1 MTCGIYLITH
11 LASGRG
17 YVGQSR
23 DIDRRWKEH
32 GATRKPRS
40 HLEKAL
46 RRYGRDAFRF
56 EVLEVCPPELLDE
69 RERYHIARL
78 GTLAPLGFNREP
90 GGHAPGAPCQETR
103 ELIRR
108 GTERRW
114 RTDEDYRNRMKKVLK
129 ENQAR
134 AVSSAKAKW
143 ENDPEYQQRT
153 RARLLEQQ
161 RRASEAARLKKENP
175 VRQSN
180 DNTVD
185 IECTV
190 KRETDKAPLIDHG
203 GESEVWMPKSQ
214 IKNVSKNGRTVT
226 LTVTE
231 WIAYEKGLI

>member
-23 DIDRRWKEH
+23 DIDRRWREH
-32 GATRKPRS
+32 GATLKPRS

-46 RRYGRDAFRF
+46 RCYGRDAFSF

-69 RERYHIARL
+69 REREHIARL
-78 GTLAPLGFNREP
+78 GTLAPCGFNREP
-90 GGHAPGAPCQETR
+90 GGHAPGAPCAETR
-103 ELIRR
+103 ELIKK

-114 RTDEDYRNRMKKVLK
+114 RTDEGYRNQMKKVLK

-143 ENDPEYQQRT
+143 KNDPEYQQRT

-161 RRASEAARLKKENP
+161 RRASEAARLKKE
-175 VRQSN
+175 
-180 DNTVD
+180 
-185 IECTV
+185 
-190 KRETDKAPLIDHG
+190 
-203 GESEVWMPKSQ
+203 
-214 IKNVSKNGRTVT
+214 
-226 LTVTE
+226 
-231 WIAYEKGLI
+231 

>member
-11 LASGRG
+11 LASGRC

-23 DIDRRWKEH
+23 DIARRWKEH
-32 GATRKPRS
+32 GATSKPRS

-46 RRYGRDAFRF
+46 RRYGRDAFCF
-56 EVLEVCPPELLDE
+56 EVLEVCSPELLDE
-69 RERYHIARL
+69 REREHIARL
-78 GTLAPLGFNREP
+78 GTLAPRGFNREP
-90 GGHAPGAPCQETR
+90 GGHAPGTPCAETR
-103 ELIRR
+103 ELIRK

-114 RTDEDYRNRMKKVLK
+114 RTDKDYRNQMKKVLK

-175 VRQSN
+175 MRQSN

-190 KRETDKAPLIDHG
+190 KRETDKALLIDHG
-203 GESEVWMPKSQ
+203 GEAEVWMPKSQ
-214 IKNVSKNGRTVT
+214 IKNVTKNGRTVT

-231 WIAYEKGLI
+231 WIANEKGLI